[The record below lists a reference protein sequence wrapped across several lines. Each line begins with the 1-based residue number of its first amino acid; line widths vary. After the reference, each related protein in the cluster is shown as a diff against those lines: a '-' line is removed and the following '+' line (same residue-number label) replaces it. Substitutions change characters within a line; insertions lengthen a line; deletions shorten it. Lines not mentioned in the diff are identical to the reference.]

1 MTSATLSPT
10 MGHCCTC
17 GHFGYLLFLDHMC
30 QDCYWQERER
40 ADAANPPPDEGFELM
55 ILNHYRG

>member
-1 MTSATLSPT
+1 

-30 QDCYWQERER
+30 QDCYWSERER